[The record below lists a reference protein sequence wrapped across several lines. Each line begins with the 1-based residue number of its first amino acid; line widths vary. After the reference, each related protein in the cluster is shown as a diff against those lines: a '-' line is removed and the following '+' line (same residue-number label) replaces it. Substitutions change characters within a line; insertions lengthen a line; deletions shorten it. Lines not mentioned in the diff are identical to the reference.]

1 MHRFNSLQTTLL
13 LFLQAL
19 GLKVIFYPLI
29 LLNILR
35 KPQAIVKNPKLM
47 VGFVIAVLTALSLVM
62 RGASVNL
69 LVHVMRFY
77 FGLLIVYIAFYTNP
91 RLRIT
96 KVSLWIFSIF
106 NICEF
111 FSFYLGLTFFSYSQI
126 NLPGIDIGEAE
137 SRVRIGESVSRVLG
151 PALNS
156 SISGSILAI
165 SFFIVIKNFS
175 QFPLRDKQNKYL
187 LFFIFLAFLLTGSTA
202 AWIVFIFCG
211 VNYFLG
217 KGVKRKLTTSAVYSI
232 LFLALV
238 FFVLL
243 QIELF
248 GNLSKALI
256 SEKLNFDYL
265 SLVVNNKYLGLLDNM
280 GSSQWNI
287 FLGAD
292 LSMIDKNRI
301 GGDFVILNFIYLVG
315 WPTAIIYFAYLMYLC
330 AKEFKFFLLA
340 GLLSSLHYGTLFNLT
355 GQVFF
360 GALIAGSIYV
370 NNQVRKNIY
379 DR

>member
-111 FSFYLGLTFFSYSQI
+111 FSFYPFT
-126 NLPGIDIGEAE
+126 
-137 SRVRIGESVSRVLG
+137 
-151 PALNS
+151 
-156 SISGSILAI
+156 
-165 SFFIVIKNFS
+165 
-175 QFPLRDKQNKYL
+175 
-187 LFFIFLAFLLTGSTA
+187 
-202 AWIVFIFCG
+202 
-211 VNYFLG
+211 
-217 KGVKRKLTTSAVYSI
+217 
-232 LFLALV
+232 
-238 FFVLL
+238 
-243 QIELF
+243 
-248 GNLSKALI
+248 
-256 SEKLNFDYL
+256 
-265 SLVVNNKYLGLLDNM
+265 
-280 GSSQWNI
+280 
-287 FLGAD
+287 
-292 LSMIDKNRI
+292 
-301 GGDFVILNFIYLVG
+301 
-315 WPTAIIYFAYLMYLC
+315 
-330 AKEFKFFLLA
+330 
-340 GLLSSLHYGTLFNLT
+340 
-355 GQVFF
+355 
-360 GALIAGSIYV
+360 
-370 NNQVRKNIY
+370 
-379 DR
+379 

>member
-13 LFLQAL
+13 LFSQAL

-35 KPQAIVKNPKLM
+35 KPQAVVRNSKVM
-47 VGFVIAVLTALSLVM
+47 MGFVIMALTALSLVM
-62 RGASVNL
+62 RGASVDL
-69 LVHVMRFY
+69 LVNVIRFY

-96 KVSLWIFSIF
+96 NASLWIFSIF

-111 FSFYLGLTFFSYSQI
+111 LSFHLGLIFFTYSQI
-126 NLPGIDIGEAE
+126 NQSGVDTE
-137 SRVRIGESVSRVLG
+137 SRVQIGEGVLRVLG

-156 SISGSILAI
+156 SVSGSILAI
-165 SFFIVIKNFS
+165 SFFIGIKNFI

-187 LFFIFLAFLLTGSTA
+187 LFFIFLAFLFTGSTT

-211 VNYFLG
+211 VNHFLG
-217 KGVKRKLTTSAVYSI
+217 RREKRKLTYSAVYSF

-248 GNLSKALI
+248 GNLTETLI
-256 SEKLNFDYL
+256 SGKLSFDYL
-265 SLVVNNKYLGLLDNM
+265 NSVVNDKYLALLDNM
-280 GSSQWNI
+280 GLPLWNM

-292 LSMIDKNRI
+292 LSMFDTNQI

-330 AKEFKFFLLA
+330 ANKFKFFLLA
-340 GLLSSLHYGTLFNLT
+340 GLLASIHYGTLFTLT

-370 NNQVRKNIY
+370 NNQVRKNIN
-379 DR
+379 DK

>member
-1 MHRFNSLQTTLL
+1 MHRFNSLQATLF

-35 KPQAIVKNPKLM
+35 KPQAVVRSSKVMMGL
-47 VGFVIAVLTALSLVM
+47 VIMALTLLSLVM
-62 RGASVNL
+62 RGASVDL
-69 LVHVMRFY
+69 LVNVIRFY

-96 KVSLWIFSIF
+96 NASLWIFSIF

-111 FSFYLGLTFFSYSQI
+111 LSFHLGLTFFTYSQI
-126 NLPGIDIGEAE
+126 NQLGVDSE
-137 SRVRIGESVSRVLG
+137 SRVRIGEGVLRVLG

-156 SISGSILAI
+156 SVSGSILAI
-165 SFFIVIKNFS
+165 SFFIGIKNFI

-187 LFFIFLAFLLTGSTA
+187 LFFIFLAFLFTGSTT

-211 VNYFLG
+211 VNHFLG
-217 KGVKRKLTTSAVYSI
+217 RRKKIKLTYSAVYSF

-238 FFVLL
+238 FFALL

-248 GNLSKALI
+248 GNLIETLI
-256 SEKLNFDYL
+256 SGKLSFDYINF
-265 SLVVNNKYLGLLDNM
+265 VVNDKYLALLDNM
-280 GSSQWNI
+280 GLSLWNI

-292 LSMIDKNRI
+292 LLMFDTKQI
-301 GGDFVILNFIYLVG
+301 GGDFAILNFIYLVG
-315 WPTAIIYFAYLMYLC
+315 WPLAIIYFAYLMYLC
-330 AKEFKFFLLA
+330 ANKFKFFLLT
-340 GLLSSLHYGTLFNLT
+340 GLLASSHYGILFTLT

-370 NNQVRKNIY
+370 NNQVHKNIN
-379 DR
+379 DK